1 MYKKWLTSGDMIP
14 RITHSLIP
22 TFLHIVLLNM
32 LQF

>member
-1 MYKKWLTSGDMIP
+1 MYKKWLTSGDPP
-14 RITHSLIP
+14 RITHSLIL